1 MLAKASW
8 GRPAWTAG
16 KAATTL
22 LADRGDTALPT
33 GSTSLKESHMRYP
46 LWISLIALAATV
58 VVSGCRDD
66 QQAAGTNTATS
77 GWAHLTVPS
86 GTSLDVTLGS
96 NLSSETASVGD
107 AWTGSI
113 VNGRDG
119 IPAGSTASGTVSAVN
134 AAKRGE
140 RAMLDLRLTSIT
152 VAGHRYTV
160 QGSTEAIIAGSTRA
174 RNLGAIAAATAAG
187 ALVGKAVSGTG
198 KGTIIGAVVGAGAA
212 TGVVSQTKGWQVLLK
227 QGTPLTFTTSEAV
240 AVRS

>member
-1 MLAKASW
+1 
-8 GRPAWTAG
+8 
-16 KAATTL
+16 
-22 LADRGDTALPT
+22 
-33 GSTSLKESHMRYP
+33 MRYP
-46 LWISLIALAATV
+46 LWLSLIALAATV
-58 VVSGCRDD
+58 VASGCRNDR
-66 QQAAGTNTATS
+66 QTAGTDTATA

-86 GTSLDVTLGS
+86 GTSLDVTLGTS
-96 NLSSETASVGD
+96 LSSESASVGD
-107 AWTGSI
+107 AWTASV

-134 AAKRGE
+134 AARKGE

-152 VAGHRYTV
+152 VAGHRYAV

-187 ALVGKAVSGTG
+187 ALIGQAVSGTG
-198 KGTIIGAVVGAGAA
+198 KGTIIGAVVGGGAA

-227 QGTPLTFTTSEAV
+227 QGTPLTFTTSAAV